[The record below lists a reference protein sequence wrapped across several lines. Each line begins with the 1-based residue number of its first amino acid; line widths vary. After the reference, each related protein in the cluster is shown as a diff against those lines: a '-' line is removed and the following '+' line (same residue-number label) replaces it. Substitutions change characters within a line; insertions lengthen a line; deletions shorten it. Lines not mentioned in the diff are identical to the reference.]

1 MSKSTPG
8 FEAHPAVADAIRR
21 ASLYSVQVRFEEHLH
36 NSTLEVICFSET
48 KRNRITITQFDF
60 MLHGEEI
67 IVDAINKMVKEF
79 DINDRARIATLES
92 ELRDYKAAVKDLAFQ
107 LEMTKDVDKA
117 TAIRIDGIRL
127 AALKQASRHV
137 MDFGVPRSGAELE
150 RLCKEIEGLKT
161 TKDLAISEALQKMQ
175 EAFGNER

>member
-1 MSKSTPG
+1 MSKTHPT
-8 FEAHPAVADAIRR
+8 FEKHPAIQEAIHK
-21 ASLYSVQVRFEEHLH
+21 ASKHSVQVRFEDHLY
-36 NSTLEVICFSET
+36 NNTLEIICFSET

-60 MLHGEEI
+60 VLHGEEI

-117 TAIRIDGIRL
+117 AAIRIDNIRL

-150 RLCKEIEGLKT
+150 RLCKEIEELKA
-161 TKDLAISEALQKMQ
+161 TKDLAISEALHKMQ

>member
-1 MSKSTPG
+1 MSKAQPK
-8 FEAHPAVADAIRR
+8 FEKHPAVQEAIHK
-21 ASLYSVQVRFEEHLH
+21 ASLYSVQVRFEEHLY
-36 NSTLEVICFSET
+36 NDTLEIICFSET
-48 KRNRITITQFDF
+48 KRSRIVVNQFDF
-60 MLHGEEI
+60 IMYGEEKI
-67 IVDAINKMVKEF
+67 ADAINKMVREF
-79 DINDRARIATLES
+79 SVNDAARIAELES

-117 TAIRIDGIRL
+117 TAIRIDNIRL

-175 EAFGNER
+175 EAFGNE